1 VTSLLSLW
9 SISQV
14 SIPVFEFYSRR
25 VAGLSQIR
33 VQAELDKALRRLA
46 DAMRRNAVDLNRNRD
61 DVWAVV
67 DINRLCPESPRVRG
81 FGQTVKKGN
90 FDVIGTGFCPV
101 RSLGYLYQ

>member
-1 VTSLLSLW
+1 MRRVSWRKRVTSLLSLW

-67 DINRLCPESPRVRG
+67 
-81 FGQTVKKGN
+81 
-90 FDVIGTGFCPV
+90 
-101 RSLGYLYQ
+101 